1 MKKISILCVA
11 LLPVMG
17 MAQKN
22 KVQSAWRA
30 LSDYEGTVADGKPD
44 VVYLNKAKE
53 AIDLALANEE
63 TKNQAKTHAYNCRI
77 NYALYQ
83 NALRDE
89 QKKLEATV
97 TDKNER
103 TNLAYGNVDVKNLEI
118 ASQEIEKITELDPK
132 FMNTI
137 FEGMKG
143 TANLTSD
150 DIKLTMAITQIK
162 QEAGNVANG
171 KYKVKKYEEA
181 SDYFYKLATLNSQI
195 SGGPDTASFYNACV
209 AAAKSKNESK
219 ILEYNKKMIVSKIAS
234 PYNYETMYNT
244 YLSRKDTSMAMDY
257 LKKGREKFP
266 NDANLMNKETDYY
279 LAKGKSEEA
288 LANLSKSLEKDPN
301 NAVLHLV
308 TGNIYDNLANPK
320 DKATGKDLPKPAKFD
335 EYFAK
340 AETHYKKAIELK
352 SSNVEYYFSSAY
364 NLGAMYNNYG
374 GYLYNT
380 GMSDATI
387 AKLASKQKEIEAK
400 SNEYYKKAIPYLEQ
414 ALSIK
419 GEDKASMSALRKL
432 YLLTGDAKKAEE
444 MTNKLKGGK

>member
-103 TNLAYGNVDVKNLEI
+103 GMLAYGNTDLKYFEA
-118 ASQEIEKITELDPK
+118 ASQEIDKVNELDPK
-132 FMNTI
+132 FMATVMD
-137 FEGMKG
+137 GLKG
-143 TANLTSD
+143 NAQLSPD
-150 DIKLTMAITQIK
+150 DLKFMNAIGQIK
-162 QEAGNVANG
+162 MEAGYIANG
-171 KYKVKKYEEA
+171 KYKAKKFDEA
-181 SDYFYKLATLNSQI
+181 SDYFYKLANINTMIQK
-195 SGGPDTASFYNACV
+195 GPDTASFYNACV

-244 YLSRKDTSMAMDY
+244 YLNRKDTSMAMDY

-266 NDANLMNKETDYY
+266 NDAGLMNKETDYY

-380 GMSDATI
+380 AMNDATI
-387 AKLASKQKEIEAK
+387 AKLAAKQKEIEAK

-419 GEDKASMSALRKL
+419 GDDKATMSALRKL